1 MMEDAYRLCCE
12 EYGWT
17 YSLKGFLCFCALWG
31 LRSKWKGGAKLEIPD
46 HHSEGSD

>member
-31 LRSKWKGGAKLEIPD
+31 LRSKWKGGVKLEIPD
-46 HHSEGSD
+46 YHSEGSD